1 MLTLILMVFNI
12 NITHVDIVY
21 FACRG
26 RKYTTM
32 GYSMYDAARCV
43 FFSRWQCNL
52 FLSYFGEV
60 WGGFLLHTSTFLK
73 DLWLV
78 YIFFHFTFRIIWLFT
93 DEYISCLFFWG
104 IFGNKLLFHFY
115 KLFCY
120 FIAYSV
126 YINFVQLWTFN
137 NINKPA
143 SSQIDWM

>member
-60 WGGFLLHTSTFLK
+60 WGGFLLHTSTFLR

-78 YIFFHFTFRIIWLFT
+78 YICFSFYFPYNLVVFRWIHQLFVFWGVFLVINYFFTFINYFV
-93 DEYISCLFFWG
+93 ISLHTC
-104 IFGNKLLFHFY
+104 IY
-115 KLFCY
+115 KLCS
-120 FIAYSV
+120 IM
-126 YINFVQLWTFN
+126 NF
-137 NINKPA
+137 
-143 SSQIDWM
+143 